1 MALPPAAARTLA
13 HTREVRFEGYERED
27 GLWDIEA
34 WMRDTKPHFFE
45 VPGECAWQPDEP
57 IHDMQIRLTVD
68 TRFVVRDVAVAMNHI
83 PHDDCP
89 KAQPPMQKLIGC
101 RLSRGWRR
109 AVNEHLGGIQGCA
122 HLRELLFNMA
132 TAAFQTMHRVATL
145 GPADQPPL
153 HLGQC
158 VSWDFDAPL
167 VERRYP
173 MFFRW
178 QPPARS

>member
-1 MALPPAAARTLA
+1 MALPPAAPRTLS
-13 HTREVRFEGYERED
+13 HTREVRYEGYRRDD

-34 WMRDTKPHFFE
+34 WLRDTKPHAFG
-45 VPGECAWQPDEP
+45 VPGERDWAPNEP

-68 TRFVVRDVAVAMNHI
+68 DDFTVHAVAVAMNHI
-83 PHDDCP
+83 PHEDCP
-89 KAQPPMQKLIGC
+89 KAQPPMQKLVGC
-101 RLSRGWRR
+101 RLGRGWRR
-109 AVNEHLGGIQGCA
+109 AVNEHLGGIAGCA
-122 HLRELLFNMA
+122 HLRELLVNMA
-132 TAAFQTMHRVATL
+132 TAAFQTMHSVAT
-145 GPADQPPL
+145 GPSDQPPL

-158 VSWDFDAPL
+158 VTWDFNAPL